1 MSGKHRY
8 IWLGVMLILCAVS
21 IGAGTYLWQ
30 QNSRSPVNTKAKSAK
45 TVTKA
50 VRQDRGRSK
59 EEILAMTL
67 DRAATTTEGQPLEQE
82 LTNDKFIGSALI
94 IKHGKVVFNNGVGDA
109 DTTTHRRNGP
119 TTLFQIGSIQKAV
132 TAVAL
137 AQLAASGKLS
147 LDDPVG
153 KYLTGIKTGDQ
164 VTLRMMVA
172 MRSGFSL
179 RRYQPTVMD
188 DANIIQWSIANLTY
202 LPQDNYAYQAVN
214 YVLLA
219 GVIEK
224 VAGRSYEQQ
233 VKNNIFDRLNLKHT
247 GFLPAMLTDPER
259 AITYTG
265 PAANP
270 YQTAIGEPAVWY
282 NRELGTGNVYTSTG
296 DLYRLLRGI
305 DTGKVLPLSTL
316 KTLRNRNDGVY
327 NAGIYNHADFYST
340 NGVVAGQMAST
351 AISHDGQNAVILL
364 SNYNS
369 HALNLHDL
377 AVHLFSE
384 LG

>member
-1 MSGKHRY
+1 
-8 IWLGVMLILCAVS
+8 
-21 IGAGTYLWQ
+21 
-30 QNSRSPVNTKAKSAK
+30 
-45 TVTKA
+45 
-50 VRQDRGRSK
+50 
-59 EEILAMTL
+59 
-67 DRAATTTEGQPLEQE
+67 
-82 LTNDKFIGSALI
+82 
-94 IKHGKVVFNNGVGDA
+94 
-109 DTTTHRRNGP
+109 

-224 VAGRSYEQQ
+224 VAGRSYE
-233 VKNNIFDRLNLKHT
+233 
-247 GFLPAMLTDPER
+247 
-259 AITYTG
+259 
-265 PAANP
+265 
-270 YQTAIGEPAVWY
+270 
-282 NRELGTGNVYTSTG
+282 
-296 DLYRLLRGI
+296 
-305 DTGKVLPLSTL
+305 
-316 KTLRNRNDGVY
+316 
-327 NAGIYNHADFYST
+327 
-340 NGVVAGQMAST
+340 
-351 AISHDGQNAVILL
+351 
-364 SNYNS
+364 
-369 HALNLHDL
+369 
-377 AVHLFSE
+377 
-384 LG
+384 

>member
-1 MSGKHRY
+1 M
-8 IWLGVMLILCAVS
+8 
-21 IGAGTYLWQ
+21 
-30 QNSRSPVNTKAKSAK
+30 
-45 TVTKA
+45 
-50 VRQDRGRSK
+50 
-59 EEILAMTL
+59 
-67 DRAATTTEGQPLEQE
+67 
-82 LTNDKFIGSALI
+82 
-94 IKHGKVVFNNGVGDA
+94 
-109 DTTTHRRNGP
+109 
-119 TTLFQIGSIQKAV
+119 

-224 VAGRSYEQQ
+224 LLVVHTSSKSKQYFRSAQPEAH
-233 VKNNIFDRLNLKHT
+233 RL
-247 GFLPAMLTDPER
+247 LPAMLTDPER

-282 NRELGTGNVYTSTG
+282 NREQARAMSILPPVTYTGCCVV
-296 DLYRLLRGI
+296 LI
-305 DTGKVLPLSTL
+305 QGKYYHFQL
-316 KTLRNRNDGVY
+316 
-327 NAGIYNHADFYST
+327 
-340 NGVVAGQMAST
+340 
-351 AISHDGQNAVILL
+351 
-364 SNYNS
+364 
-369 HALNLHDL
+369 
-377 AVHLFSE
+377 
-384 LG
+384 